1 MKLQKIKRE
10 YLQIFANYNYKR
22 VCNQYRIMIENRKI
36 EEGIFGSF
44 NYEGELEIRIGT
56 GG

>member
-44 NYEGELEIRIGT
+44 NYEGELEIRIRT